1 MRDSIMKIEKILSTV
16 KELTEKKEKPEV
28 INHVISENLKSF
40 YNDSIVNNINSNIN
54 FNVKKEILNT
64 EHKNLALENK
74 ISKSIFFSIPIVMF
88 YVFFST
94 FLVIFNI
101 IELKNYL
108 LITII
113 PVIVWFL
120 SSISSSIFSLLFI
133 KKSRLKVENKKDLFI
148 NNIYEKEIKKIT
160 VDIIE
165 DISNDNINQ
174 NNSVLY
180 LKNYLLKNLREYE
193 NNQTTPDNFF
203 FELKKNIKKEIFNK
217 NDVLETKKIN
227 NIMHESTELDNY
239 YSTLVNSIQKDKV

>member
-1 MRDSIMKIEKILSTV
+1 MNIEKLLSTIQELKDR
-16 KELTEKKEKPEV
+16 KETNEA
-28 INHVISENLKSF
+28 INHTISENLKSF
-40 YNDSIVNNINSNIN
+40 YNNDMVDKINSNIN
-54 FNVKKEILNT
+54 FNIKKEILNN

-174 NNSVLY
+174 NDSVLY